1 LTIRA
6 FRLYFQCADP
16 EAQKRIDH
24 SHWGVAW
31 WISERLKQIGPALKG
46 PEVKGINIANVW
58 FFEPRFR
65 PTAIGV
71 WERTVNALQFGVEYD
86 VSALDRRAAREN
98 LPELIAIAARAA
110 LAAPYP
116 QLNAIGRLLSEPLSA
131 HDLDAIQKE
140 IEVPAAL
147 RFTKPPPG
155 HKAH

>member
-1 LTIRA
+1 
-6 FRLYFQCADP
+6 
-16 EAQKRIDH
+16 
-24 SHWGVAW
+24 
-31 WISERLKQIGPALKG
+31 
-46 PEVKGINIANVW
+46 
-58 FFEPRFR
+58 
-65 PTAIGV
+65 
-71 WERTVNALQFGVEYD
+71 VNALQFGVEYD